1 MQRLMYIVGTSFM
14 VEDRVHQAWLESVRG
29 LYIPALK
36 EAGYDRLTFTRV
48 ISAEPTGA
56 FTYSLQVAVPDMEAY
71 RQVNEQLMA
80 RYGKTLRERF
90 GEQVLWFTSLL
101 KRVEY

>member
-1 MQRLMYIVGTSFM
+1 M
-14 VEDRVHQAWLESVRG
+14 VEGRVHQAWLESLRG

-56 FTYSLQVAVPDMEAY
+56 FTYSLQVAVPDMEAC
-71 RQVNEQLMA
+71 RKVSGQLLA
-80 RYGKTLRERF
+80 RYGETLRERF